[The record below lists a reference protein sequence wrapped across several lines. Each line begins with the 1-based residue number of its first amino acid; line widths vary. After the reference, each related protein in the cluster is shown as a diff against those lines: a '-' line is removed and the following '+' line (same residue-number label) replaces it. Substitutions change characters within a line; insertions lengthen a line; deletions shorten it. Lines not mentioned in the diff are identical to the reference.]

1 MFVYRRNLLY
11 ICDYSK
17 GRLIACL
24 FKLNTFSLETGVR
37 LKQLRNLRQ
46 QTSAVRQKAL
56 DVRQKALDVC
66 QKASDGK
73 LTIGAAVVVGL
84 RLSMQKNIRKNPS
97 PFTF

>member
-1 MFVYRRNLLY
+1 MFVHRRNLLY

-46 QTSAVRQKAL
+46 
-56 DVRQKALDVC
+56 
-66 QKASDGK
+66 
-73 LTIGAAVVVGL
+73 
-84 RLSMQKNIRKNPS
+84 
-97 PFTF
+97 